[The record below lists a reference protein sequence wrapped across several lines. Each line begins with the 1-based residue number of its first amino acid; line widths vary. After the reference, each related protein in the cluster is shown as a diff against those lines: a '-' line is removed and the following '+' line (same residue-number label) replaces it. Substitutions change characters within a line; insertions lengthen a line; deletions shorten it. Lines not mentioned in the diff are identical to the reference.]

1 MERKWADSA
10 PGVHELIR
18 KRWSPRAFSE
28 REVSPED
35 LVTLLDAARW
45 AASSSNEQPW
55 RFLVAPK
62 SNPEAFQKILHLL
75 VPGNQAW
82 AKRAAVLMIMAAK
95 KTFGR
100 EGRPNPYA
108 MHDTGQAF
116 ANLALQALALGI
128 YVHGMAGFDRERAR
142 VELGIPDDFELGA
155 AVAIGYLSS
164 PDELSESLRDRELA
178 KRERKPLSELVF
190 GAGWNQAPPL
200 L

>member
-1 MERKWADSA
+1 M
-10 PGVHELIR
+10 
-18 KRWSPRAFSE
+18 
-28 REVSPED
+28 
-35 LVTLLDAARW
+35 TLLEAARW

-82 AKRAAVLMIMAAK
+82 AKTAAVLMIMAVK

-100 EGRPNPYA
+100 DGTPNPYA

-116 ANLALQALALGI
+116 ANLALQAIALGMF
-128 YVHGMAGFDRERAR
+128 VHGMAGFDRERAR
-142 VELGIPDDFELGA
+142 KELAIPDDFELGA
-155 AVAIGYLSS
+155 AVAIGYLGS
-164 PDELSESLRDRELA
+164 PEQLADSHRAREVA

-200 L
+200 P